1 MKWIYRVQ
9 NKLQIAFMLIVV
21 LMLVFGKSVIEKNN
35 VSELG
40 GSFSSVYE
48 DRLLAE
54 SYIYEISDL
63 LYQKKMLLDQCQL
76 NFSAVD
82 LNQRVSMHNQ
92 RIDSL
97 IFYYQNTE
105 LTNQESELFSSLRGN
120 VTAIRKIEA
129 ELIQPVA
136 GIAATSYAKL
146 DAQFQ
151 LISENLHQLSMIQIK
166 EAKRLND
173 DSKRILAGITVL
185 TQFEQGMLIVIS
197 LIIIALIISG
207 PTFIRAQPL
216 NSRLN

>member
-82 LNQRVSMHNQ
+82 LNQRVSTHNQ

-97 IFYYQNTE
+97 IFYYQNTQ
-105 LTNQESELFSSLRGN
+105 LTTHESELFSSLCGN

-136 GIAATSYAKL
+136 GIAAQSYAKL

-207 PTFIRAQPL
+207 PTFIPAQPL